1 MMRLARKA
9 PLLVM
14 FYLLTSA
21 ATAYAE
27 CAWVVWAYPQPS
39 AGWTQSGWTPMGGWD
54 TRTQCEEAR
63 QRVAY
68 SDGVLRTDVT
78 TTCLPG
84 NVDPRGPKGTGR

>member
-1 MMRLARKA
+1 MMRLTRTAS
-9 PLLVM
+9 LLVV

-27 CAWVVWAYPQPS
+27 CAWVVRVFPQSS
-39 AGWTQSGWTPMGGWD
+39 AGRTQSGWTPMGGWD

-63 QRVAY
+63 LRVAY
-68 SDGVLRTDVT
+68 SGGVLRTDVT

-84 NVDPRGPKGTGR
+84 NVDPRGPR

>member
-1 MMRLARKA
+1 MIRTARWA
-9 PLLVM
+9 MLLVARS
-14 FYLLTSA
+14 LLAST

-68 SDGVLRTDVT
+68 SGKVLRTDVT

-84 NVDPRGPKGTGR
+84 NVDPRGPKGK